1 MFYNKIFGCG
11 DFDGVLNP
19 LTWFTLWNVYFTLVK
34 SVLIYLN
41 SLCCFHVLCYMFVLL
56 FGNSPEDY
64 SIFFWGVTCTQ
75 SYLFT
80 HQFQLLMAHKYITGS
95 MGVLL
100 LDFRILVG
108 SRVGIP
114 LYVILSWVCSVSYSF
129 FSQRSSYPN
138 IHVPIHP
145 YIRIPIRVWG

>member
-1 MFYNKIFGCG
+1 MWRFWCCFKFSRMVH
-11 DFDGVLNP
+11 F
-19 LTWFTLWNVYFTLVK
+19 VK
-34 SVLIYLN
+34 CLSHSSEILLIYLN
-41 SLCCFHVLCYMFVLL
+41 DLCCFRVLCYMFVLL

-64 SIFFWGVTCTQ
+64 SVFFWGVTCTQ

-129 FSQRSSYPN
+129 FSQRSSYPY